1 MLEIS
6 TFPRGP
12 QALWGRFRR
21 GFVASAM
28 EKIVHQLVELLLGA
42 VPTFLIVLVL
52 FVFLRIVFFGPLKK
66 VLAERHA
73 RTGGA
78 KDAAAASMAAAETK
92 ASEYSKALE
101 QARAE
106 VYRQRESDRQKA
118 LAARADLVAKTRAT
132 AEQKVAQARKE
143 VEAETTTA
151 RDSLKQESQRL
162 AESITR
168 MILK

>member
-1 MLEIS
+1 
-6 TFPRGP
+6 
-12 QALWGRFRR
+12 
-21 GFVASAM
+21 M

-66 VLAERHA
+66 VLAERHS

-78 KDAAAASMAAAETK
+78 KEAAAKSMAAAEGK
-92 ASEYSKALE
+92 ASEYSTALE

-106 VYRQRESDRQKA
+106 VYRQREADRQRA
-118 LAARADLVAKTRAT
+118 LGARADLVAKTRAS
-132 AEQKVAQARKE
+132 AEQKIAQARQE
-143 VEAETTTA
+143 VEAETAAA
-151 RDSLKQESQRL
+151 RESLKQESQRL

-168 MILK
+168 MILR